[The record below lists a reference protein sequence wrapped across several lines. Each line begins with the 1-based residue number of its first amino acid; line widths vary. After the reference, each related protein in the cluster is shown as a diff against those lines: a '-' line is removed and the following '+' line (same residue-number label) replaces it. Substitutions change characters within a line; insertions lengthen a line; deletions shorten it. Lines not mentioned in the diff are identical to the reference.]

1 MGRDASGGGSSQ
13 RKKAKCDA
21 SEAPAKAA
29 AAEEAAAAKAA
40 AAKEAAQ
47 ADKAAAKAAPTFK
60 DGLPPAKT
68 PYEQLLRDVS
78 QAMDDRGT
86 SQTELCRSLSLS
98 PVSMSLWRR
107 NKPLSPRTRD
117 LYSAALELWLA
128 DPNFVL
134 TDPKLTNTPPNSVR
148 RVATARLVSAP
159 LPTKPPGRA
168 LVHLPPCTFHRA
180 PSPCTFHALPTH
192 LTCTS

>member
-13 RKKAKCDA
+13 RKKAKSDA

-29 AAEEAAAAKAA
+29 KDVAAQEAAEGKAA
-40 AAKEAAQ
+40 A
-47 ADKAAAKAAPTFK
+47 AAPTFK

-117 LYSAALELWLA
+117 LYCAALELWLA

-148 RVATARLVSAP
+148 RVATARLVSPP
-159 LPTKPPGRA
+159 LPTKPPSRA
-168 LVHLPPCTFHRA
+168 LVHLPPCTFY
-180 PSPCTFHALPTH
+180 ALPTH

>member
-13 RKKAKCDA
+13 RKKAKSDA

-29 AAEEAAAAKAA
+29 KDVAAQEAAEGKAA
-40 AAKEAAQ
+40 A
-47 ADKAAAKAAPTFK
+47 AAPTFK

-148 RVATARLVSAP
+148 RVATARLVSPP
-159 LPTKPPGRA
+159 LPTKPPDRA
-168 LVHLPPCTFHRA
+168 LVPSAVHLPPCTFSVHPLRA
-180 PSPCTFHALPTH
+180 STH

>member
-13 RKKAKCDA
+13 RKKAKKATEEGEDA
-21 SEAPAKAA
+21 SEAP
-29 AAEEAAAAKAA
+29 
-40 AAKEAAQ
+40 
-47 ADKAAAKAAPTFK
+47 PTFK

-148 RVATARLVSAP
+148 RVATARLVSPP

-168 LVHLPPCTFHRA
+168 LVHLPPCTFY
-180 PSPCTFHALPTH
+180 ALPTH